1 MDFMKALKNLFDRKI
16 VNDPKLQYGVA
27 AFFVILGL
35 INFIFFVV
43 VLKVFE
49 NYLYREIDSL
59 DDSTK
64 KYLLSVLGEIS
75 NLVFYLTSIFGL
87 FILCFSFLG
96 GVLLLQH
103 ISGPAYALKKFMTE
117 FHEGKKPRYPLT
129 FRKYDFFSDLAELLN
144 KLYEKYELKNKK
156 D

>member
-1 MDFMKALKNLFDRKI
+1 MKALKSLFDRKI

-43 VLKVFE
+43 ILKVFE
-49 NYLYREIDSL
+49 SYLYREIASL
-59 DDSTK
+59 DDTTK
-64 KYLLSVLGEIS
+64 KYLLAVVSEIS
-75 NLVFYLTSIFGL
+75 NLVFYLTSVFGL

-117 FHEGKKPRYPLT
+117 FYEGKKPRYPLSL
-129 FRKYDFFSDLAELLN
+129 RKYDSFSELAELAN
-144 KLYEKYELKNKK
+144 KLYEKYEIKNKK